1 MDGSLDSISE
11 RLFLLSMFWFS
22 SLLFSLGLSMLD
34 WALLR
39 RTMKNAI
46 SAARTANTIGIDI
59 QEGREPFLT
68 SPPLSIGRLTSSGF
82 FVGGFRVVRLTVT
95 RFCVFWVVV
104 LFVVGLIGSVGT
116 KNGLLKSVNHKD
128 ILEPDFWQIPAVL

>member
-1 MDGSLDSISE
+1 MARDSFSSDFDVEGSPDSISE
-11 RLFLLSMFWFS
+11 ILFLLSMFWFS
-22 SLLFSLGLSMLD
+22 SSLFSLGLSMLD

-68 SPPLSIGRLTSSGF
+68 SPPLSIGRRMSSGF
-82 FVGGFRVVRLTVT
+82 FVGGFRVVVLTVS

-104 LFVVGLIGSVGT
+104 LFVVGLIGSFGT
-116 KNGLLKSVNHKD
+116 KKQMIKKCES
-128 ILEPDFWQIPAVL
+128 